1 MTAADDTTITS
12 PPVGIPTVTPSPAVP
27 ADPPG
32 RSRRGFTALLVAETI
47 STAGT
52 RMSQL
57 ALPWLVLTTTHDPV
71 TTGLVGLAE
80 IAPYVVLK
88 ILGAPLVDALGGR
101 RVAVTGNLLAA
112 AAMGTVPVLWSAGYH
127 QLLPLLLLVFVAGTA
142 RGPADSAAAVMV
154 PAVTATAGVGI
165 DRGVALLDGASR
177 TATLLGAPAGG
188 VLIGV
193 LGAANVV
200 ALDAAS
206 FAVAAV
212 LFLLIPRS
220 AGTTTDPAVD
230 ARTDPADPAGDPD
243 TAGYLTQLRDGFRY
257 VAHQRLLRSIAGMV
271 AFTNFADAAMSGLL
285 LLLWAQHRYGGTSRL
300 GVVVAVFGA
309 GAVAGTAL
317 IATHGGHLPRRW
329 TFAVTFAL
337 VGAPRFVVLAVPA
350 PLWAVLVVWGL
361 SGVAAG
367 AINPLLSAAE
377 YETVPRPLQAR
388 VLGSVGGIAWAGI
401 PFGALLAGVLVDA
414 TSLTTALV
422 VGAAVYGL
430 ATLDPFLRPAW
441 TLMNRA
447 PDIHPEAS
455 ASKAMSTAD

>member
-1 MTAADDTTITS
+1 MSAGNDTTAAK
-12 PPVGIPTVTPSPAVP
+12 PPAGASVVAPPPALPVDHRGQP
-27 ADPPG
+27 
-32 RSRRGFTALLVAETI
+32 RRGFTALLVAETI

-57 ALPWLVLTTTHDPV
+57 ALPWLILTTTHNPV

-80 IAPYVVLK
+80 IAPYVVLQ

-101 RVAVTGNLLAA
+101 RVAVTGNLAA
-112 AAMGTVPVLWSAGYH
+112 AATMGAIPVLWASGHH

-142 RGPADSAAAVMV
+142 RGPADSATQVMV

-188 VLIGV
+188 ILIGV

-200 ALDAAS
+200 AVDAAS

-212 LFLLIPRS
+212 LVVGFIPRS
-220 AGTTTDPAVD
+220 AGDTTDASTDPAEPGSD
-230 ARTDPADPAGDPD
+230 GAA
-243 TAGYLTQLRDGFRY
+243 AGYLSQLREGFRY

-300 GVVVAVFGA
+300 GIVIAVFGA

-317 IATHGGHLPRRW
+317 IAAHGAHLPRRW

-337 VGAPRFVVLAVPA
+337 VGAPRFLVLAAPA
-350 PLWAVLVVWGL
+350 PLWAVLAVWGL
-361 SGVAAG
+361 AGVAAG

-377 YETVPRPLQAR
+377 YETIPRPLQAR

-422 VGAAVYGL
+422 VGAAVYAL

-441 TLMNRA
+441 ALMNR
-447 PDIHPEAS
+447 PTDTPTGLPTSERNP
-455 ASKAMSTAD
+455 TPT